1 MTPEIIAHRGASA
14 DAPENTLAAIQL
26 AWQQGADAA
35 EIDVQRTADGQ
46 LVAIHDDTM
55 LRTGGVDW
63 AVKDCTLAKLKKR
76 DVGSW
81 KSPQFVGE
89 RIPTLA
95 EVLTIVPQGKR
106 LFIEMKCGVDAIPE
120 LVRVLSAA
128 KTTRDQTVLIGLD
141 FDTIVAVKRA
151 LRNRLA
157 MWVTVQS
164 VRKNR
169 GREQV
174 IPPTKQLIR
183 KALAGKLDGLDIND
197 LVQRK
202 PGDIARIRQA
212 GLHSCVWTV
221 NSAERALWLQDEG
234 MERITTDA
242 PERLAKVV
250 RHLTPPAQ
258 LPPCWWIEFNFRDG
272 GKMLTEAANSRDE
285 LRNELRG
292 LRKYAP
298 SWPSHPTHF
307 RIVPEQIENRLQRSS
322 YSQSS
327 PRDVTV
333 RWNWIRRH
341 ADVLSEQPV
350 RTCRVLPITNKPVA
364 RRKTAKIEN
373 RLGGRALLPVGV
385 AWPTCGKPSRPASY
399 LASYDLRGMFEFG
412 NNFPDGVSLFLRTE
426 DDWPVAD
433 LDCEE
438 GVAVSLFAKQKLEFR
453 SPPPGTQQ
461 LDDTAFETWDVPD
474 FPGNT
479 YGSELENQI
488 EASEPRSSQWINVS
502 GRKIGG
508 YPHFQQG
515 NTLEWLQTNSRHVDW
530 HWIGAFE
537 GLIEI
542 GDGGTVYLLAGLD
555 RKNKTWKWLVEWQG
569 G

>member
-81 KSPQFVGE
+81 KSPQFFGE

-106 LFIEMKCGVDAIPE
+106 LFIEMKCGVDTIPE

-202 PGDIARIRQA
+202 PGDIARIR
-212 GLHSCVWTV
+212 C
-221 NSAERALWLQDEG
+221 
-234 MERITTDA
+234 
-242 PERLAKVV
+242 
-250 RHLTPPAQ
+250 
-258 LPPCWWIEFNFRDG
+258 
-272 GKMLTEAANSRDE
+272 
-285 LRNELRG
+285 
-292 LRKYAP
+292 
-298 SWPSHPTHF
+298 
-307 RIVPEQIENRLQRSS
+307 
-322 YSQSS
+322 
-327 PRDVTV
+327 
-333 RWNWIRRH
+333 IR
-341 ADVLSEQPV
+341 
-350 RTCRVLPITNKPVA
+350 
-364 RRKTAKIEN
+364 
-373 RLGGRALLPVGV
+373 
-385 AWPTCGKPSRPASY
+385 
-399 LASYDLRGMFEFG
+399 
-412 NNFPDGVSLFLRTE
+412 
-426 DDWPVAD
+426 
-433 LDCEE
+433 
-438 GVAVSLFAKQKLEFR
+438 
-453 SPPPGTQQ
+453 
-461 LDDTAFETWDVPD
+461 
-474 FPGNT
+474 
-479 YGSELENQI
+479 
-488 EASEPRSSQWINVS
+488 VS
-502 GRKIGG
+502 GR
-508 YPHFQQG
+508 
-515 NTLEWLQTNSRHVDW
+515 
-530 HWIGAFE
+530 
-537 GLIEI
+537 
-542 GDGGTVYLLAGLD
+542 
-555 RKNKTWKWLVEWQG
+555 
-569 G
+569 

>member
-26 AWQQGADAA
+26 AWQQGADAT
-35 EIDVQRTADGQ
+35 EIDVQLTADGQ
-46 LVAIHDDTM
+46 LVAIHDETL

-63 AVKDCTLAKLKKR
+63 SVKDCTLAKLKTR

-81 KSPQFVGE
+81 KSPQFAGE

-95 EVLTIVPQGKR
+95 EVLDIVPPDKR
-106 LFIEMKCGVDAIPE
+106 LFIELKCGVDAIPE
-120 LVRVLSAA
+120 LVRVLSVA
-128 KTTRDQTVLIGLD
+128 KTSREQTVLISLD

-164 VRKNR
+164 VRENR

-174 IPPTKQLIR
+174 VPPSKQLIK
-183 KALAGKLDGLDIND
+183 KALAGNLDGLDIND
-197 LVQRK
+197 LTQRR
-202 PGDIARIRQA
+202 PGDIALIQQA
-212 GLHSCVWTV
+212 GLKSCAWTV

-234 MERITTDA
+234 MESITTDA

-250 RHLTPPAQ
+250 RQLTPPVQ
-258 LPPCWWIEFNFRDG
+258 LPPCWWIEFTFRDG
-272 GKMLTEAANSRDE
+272 GKMLTRAASSRDE

-292 LRKYAP
+292 LRKYGP
-298 SWPSHPTHF
+298 SWPSQPTHF
-307 RIVPEQIENRLQRSS
+307 RIVPEQSDNREQRSS
-322 YSQSS
+322 YGQTL
-327 PRDVTV
+327 RDITV

-341 ADVLSEQPV
+341 VDALSELPV
-350 RTCRVLPITNKPVA
+350 RTCRVLPITDTKVV
-364 RRKTAKIEN
+364 RRRIANLES
-373 RLGGRALLPVGV
+373 RLGGRALLP
-385 AWPTCGKPSRPASY
+385 AATPWPMCGQPSRPATY
-399 LASYDLRGMFEFG
+399 LGTYDLRGMFEFG

-426 DDWPVAD
+426 EDWPVAD
-433 LDCEE
+433 LDCDE
-438 GVAVSLFAKQKLEFR
+438 GAAVSLFAKQKLEFR

-461 LDDTAFETWDVPD
+461 LNDTAIEAWDMPD
-474 FPGNT
+474 FPRRPEGFDI
-479 YGSELENQI
+479 YGHIQSI
-488 EASEPRSSQWINVS
+488 EPWSDHWLNVP

-508 YPHFQQG
+508 FPQFQQG
-515 NTLEWLQTNSRHVDW
+515 DILLWLQEDSRNVEW

-542 GDGGTVYLLAGLD
+542 GDGGTVYLLAGFD
-555 RKNKTWKWLVEWQG
+555 RKKKTWKWHVEWQG